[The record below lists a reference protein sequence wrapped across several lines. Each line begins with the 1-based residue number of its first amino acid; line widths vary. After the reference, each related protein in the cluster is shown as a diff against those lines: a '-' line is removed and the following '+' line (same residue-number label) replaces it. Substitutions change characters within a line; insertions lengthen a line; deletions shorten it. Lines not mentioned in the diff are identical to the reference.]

1 MEFNNNYNYNKKAN
15 RFQSVSNVFTNKLI
29 QIERSNSNINSST
42 SKKTA
47 GFEESLNFLTGFQ
60 KKMNSFSIEKDTN
73 KLRFSCNNN
82 LPVHQSQEFS
92 MKDIKEKSDVN
103 GNYTNINISIVNPNF
118 SINNIENSNR
128 GTNITNKRVNFNII
142 NNTLVSFKENN
153 NIEVEDKDSKK
164 DNKKTIASI
173 YKDYLEN
180 KSNDETFSENFKDET
195 KKNMFKEYL
204 KKKKIIQYE
213 YNTKGIISGFA
224 AYMYPNEEIINKDKI
239 CLNININKLSINGE
253 NDNKKVVNFN
263 SHSVNFFSLFCGG
276 EKDDNDE
283 LPKFLKNNLKD
294 IILNDKD
301 IINNPPTAIKNGFIQ
316 SELSFIN
323 NYLEEEKNKQK
334 SIDKNIA
341 EQSKPIPT
349 CSLLVLLNID
359 DIFYIANLGSSV
371 SLLSSNYSQ
380 KINFLSKEISS
391 QDVYENNN
399 NEDKRKSINSLFSN
413 MNAIDPDNNLNNLN
427 NKNDKSEISN
437 SQIFFNESNISII
450 NMNNNNNYF
459 INNVNQNLVNSY
471 YFIRT
476 FPGKYMT
483 LHQKI
488 LPLVIIIITIIITI
502 TIIIM
507 LAIQTT
513 KLILVEE
520 VQKTISIVT

>member
-15 RFQSVSNVFTNKLI
+15 RFQSVSNVFTNKLM

-92 MKDIKEKSDVN
+92 MKDIKEKTDVN

-213 YNTKGIISGFA
+213 YNTKGNISGFA

-239 CLNININKLSINGE
+239 CLNININKVSINGE
-253 NDNKKVVNFN
+253 NDNKKVVTIRT
-263 SHSVNFFSLFCGG
+263 HSELDSNIHRTLTPFFKKLERSG
-276 EKDDNDE
+276 EKFGDRLIEIVENSS
-283 LPKFLKNNLKD
+283 
-294 IILNDKD
+294 
-301 IINNPPTAIKNGFIQ
+301 IKR
-316 SELSFIN
+316 L
-323 NYLEEEKNKQK
+323 
-334 SIDKNIA
+334 
-341 EQSKPIPT
+341 
-349 CSLLVLLNID
+349 
-359 DIFYIANLGSSV
+359 
-371 SLLSSNYSQ
+371 
-380 KINFLSKEISS
+380 
-391 QDVYENNN
+391 
-399 NEDKRKSINSLFSN
+399 
-413 MNAIDPDNNLNNLN
+413 
-427 NKNDKSEISN
+427 
-437 SQIFFNESNISII
+437 
-450 NMNNNNNYF
+450 
-459 INNVNQNLVNSY
+459 
-471 YFIRT
+471 
-476 FPGKYMT
+476 
-483 LHQKI
+483 
-488 LPLVIIIITIIITI
+488 
-502 TIIIM
+502 
-507 LAIQTT
+507 
-513 KLILVEE
+513 
-520 VQKTISIVT
+520 